1 MPTLREA
8 RQEHGWSPEEL
19 AARSG
24 VRATVIAGLEAGQHE
39 QIAPDEAQALAGA
52 LGLDAS
58 TIYELRP
65 SLGLSA
71 VGETGSGEDAK
82 TGAGE
87 PGGPGGPA

>member
-1 MPTLREA
+1 MPTLRET
-8 RQEHGWSPEEL
+8 RQEKGWSPEEL

-24 VRATVIAGLEAGQHE
+24 VPAGVIADLEAGRREHVTPE
-39 QIAPDEAQALAGA
+39 EARALSGA

-58 TIYELRP
+58 TVYELRP
-65 SLGLSA
+65 SLGLRA

-87 PGGPGGPA
+87 PGRTG